1 MRIPSTAI
9 SPVGHNGAVRKLII
23 TLASLV
29 ALVLVVDFAA
39 ATFTEYRVSRA
50 IRHGANLGDDPA
62 VTVSGFP
69 FLTQVSDG
77 TLDAL
82 TVRARN
88 VPSDLVGQLLVEAR
102 FEGVH
107 LPSSSWVIDTDAPMR
122 VDRAEGRLII
132 GQTSLGQLLGVPD
145 LELSAP
151 PSDKSDGTGG
161 SGGVGLVNLG
171 PAISAN
177 AVLLTGTV
185 QVGEDEKGPVRK
197 QVSVLARLL
206 LVDEKVHII
215 PSAVYQPHALD
226 SASDDDEPLSLDVAG
241 PQFAAT
247 INANDL
253 PFGITPTSVRA
264 RGSELIIEGSD
275 KDVTLRV
282 ADLLKTTTTPTV
294 E

>member
-1 MRIPSTAI
+1 M
-9 SPVGHNGAVRKLII
+9 RKLII
-23 TLASLV
+23 TLVSLV
-29 ALVLVVDFAA
+29 ALALVVDFGA

-50 IRHGANLGDDPA
+50 IRHGASLGDDPA

-69 FLTQVSDG
+69 FLTQVQGG
-77 TLDAL
+77 TLDAV

-88 VPSDLVGQLLVEAR
+88 VPSEVVGQLLVETR

-107 LPSSSWVIDTDAPMR
+107 LPSSSWIIDTDAPMQ
-122 VDRAEGRLII
+122 VNRAEGRMII
-132 GQTSLGQLLGVPD
+132 GQTALGQLLGVPD

-161 SGGVGLVNLG
+161 SGGAGLVNLG

-185 QVGEDEKGPVRK
+185 QVGEDEKGPIRQ

-206 LVDEKVHII
+206 LVDDKVHII
-215 PSAVYQPHALD
+215 PSAVYQPQAHDPASTDEIIPTLD
-226 SASDDDEPLSLDVAG
+226 MAG

-247 INANDL
+247 INADDL
-253 PFGITPTSVRA
+253 PFGITPTGVRA
-264 RGSELIIEGSD
+264 SGSELIIEGAD
-275 KDVTLRV
+275 EDVTLQLGE
-282 ADLLKTTTTPTV
+282 LLKLTPTPTV

>member
-1 MRIPSTAI
+1 M
-9 SPVGHNGAVRKLII
+9 RKLII
-23 TLASLV
+23 ALVSLV
-29 ALVLVVDFAA
+29 ALALVVDFGAA
-39 ATFTEYRVSRA
+39 ISTEYRVSRA
-50 IRHGANLGDDPA
+50 VRHGAGLGDDPA

-69 FLTQVSDG
+69 FLTQVQSG
-77 TLDAL
+77 TFGAV

-88 VPSDLVGQLLVEAR
+88 VPSDLVGQLLVETR

-107 LPSSSWVIDTDAPMR
+107 LPSSSWVIDTGAPMR

-132 GQTSLGQLLGVPD
+132 GQTALGQLLGVPD

-161 SGGVGLVNLG
+161 SGGAGLINYG

-185 QVGEDEKGPVRK
+185 QVGEDEKGPVRQ

-206 LVDEKVHII
+206 LIEGKVHII
-215 PSAVYQPHALD
+215 PSSIYRPQALD
-226 SASDDDEPLSLDVAG
+226 PASEGTPAPTLDVAG

-253 PFGITPTSVRA
+253 PFGITPTGVRA
-264 RGSELIIEGSD
+264 SGSELIIEGAD
-275 KDVTLRV
+275 DNVTLRL
-282 ADLLKTTTTPTV
+282 DELLKLNPDPIV

>member
-1 MRIPSTAI
+1 M
-9 SPVGHNGAVRKLII
+9 RKLII
-23 TLASLV
+23 TLVSLV
-29 ALVLVVDFAA
+29 VLALVVDFGA
-39 ATFTEYRVSRA
+39 ATLTEYRVSRA
-50 IRHGANLGDDPA
+50 IRHGAGLGDDPA

-69 FLTQVSDG
+69 FLTQVSSSTLG
-77 TLDAL
+77 TV

-88 VPSDLVGQLLVEAR
+88 VPSDVVGQLVMETR

-107 LPSSSWVIDTDAPMR
+107 LPSSSWLLDTDARMQ
-122 VDRAEGRLII
+122 VDRAEGSMII
-132 GQTSLGQLLGVPD
+132 GQTALGQLIGVPD

-161 SGGVGLVNLG
+161 SGGVGLINLG

-185 QVGEDEKGPVRK
+185 QVGADEAGPIRE

-206 LVDEKVHII
+206 LVDDRVHII
-215 PSAVYQPHALD
+215 PSAVYQPQAIDADEADAL
-226 SASDDDEPLSLDVAG
+226 APTLDMVG

-247 INANDL
+247 ISANDL
-253 PFGITPTSVRA
+253 PFGITPTGVRA
-264 RGSELIIEGSD
+264 SGSELIIEGFD
-275 KDVTLRV
+275 EDVNLRLGGLRQL
-282 ADLLKTTTTPTV
+282 APGPMA

>member
-1 MRIPSTAI
+1 M
-9 SPVGHNGAVRKLII
+9 RKLII
-23 TLASLV
+23 TLVSLV
-29 ALVLVVDFAA
+29 VLALVVDFGA
-39 ATFTEYRVSRA
+39 ATLTEYRVSRA
-50 IRHGANLGDDPA
+50 IRHGAGLGDDPA

-69 FLTQVSDG
+69 FLTQVSSSTLG
-77 TLDAL
+77 TV

-88 VPSDLVGQLLVEAR
+88 VPSDVVGQLVMETR

-107 LPSSSWVIDTDAPMR
+107 LPSSSWLLDTDARMQ
-122 VDRAEGRLII
+122 VDRAEGSMII
-132 GQTSLGQLLGVPD
+132 GQTALGQLIGVPD

-161 SGGVGLVNLG
+161 SGGVGLINLG

-185 QVGEDEKGPVRK
+185 QVGADEAGPIRE

-206 LVDEKVHII
+206 LVDDRVHII
-215 PSAVYQPHALD
+215 PSAVYQPQAIDADEADAL
-226 SASDDDEPLSLDVAG
+226 APTLDMVG

-247 INANDL
+247 ISANDL
-253 PFGITPTSVRA
+253 PFGITPTGVRA
-264 RGSELIIEGSD
+264 SGSELIIEGSD
-275 KDVTLRV
+275 EDVNLRLGGLRQL
-282 ADLLKTTTTPTV
+282 APGPMA

>member
-1 MRIPSTAI
+1 M
-9 SPVGHNGAVRKLII
+9 RKLII
-23 TLASLV
+23 ALVSLV
-29 ALVLVVDFAA
+29 AIALVVDFGA

-50 IRHGANLGDDPA
+50 IRHGAGLTDDPA

-69 FLTQVSDG
+69 FLTQVQDG
-77 TLDAL
+77 TLDAV

-88 VPSDLVGQLLVEAR
+88 VPSDLVGQLIVETR

-107 LPSSSWVIDTDAPMR
+107 LPDSSWVIDTDAPMQ
-122 VDRAEGRLII
+122 VDRTKGRMII
-132 GQTSLGQLLGVPD
+132 GQTALGQLLGVPD

-151 PSDKSDGTGG
+151 PASFSDGTGG

-185 QVGEDEKGPVRK
+185 QVGEDEKGPVRQ

-215 PSAVYQPHALD
+215 PSAVYQ
-226 SASDDDEPLSLDVAG
+226 SQASDASDSDAIVPTLEMAG

-253 PFGITPTSVRA
+253 PFGITPKAVRA
-264 RGSELIIEGSD
+264 SGSELIIEGSED
-275 KDVTLRV
+275 DVTLRLSE
-282 ADLLKTTTTPTV
+282 LLAITPTPTV